1 MTRPPLAFVPDLP
14 VQPVAATEVGAR
26 LAALATAP
34 PSGRAP
40 DLGGPE
46 VATLPDLARRYL
58 AAVGR
63 RRRVRP
69 IGLFGSVYA
78 GYRAGY
84 HLAPEHAVGTITFAD
99 HLDAHVR
106 LASEL
111 PGIQAPDLRKAEPTP
126 EGEGRLVLL
135 DHEKDQPR
143 RPGLAGSAVDPVHR
157 RSPGA
162 PASRGGVEKQ
172 QADVPGALGRV
183 GSRHVR
189 DADKGSAVVENAE
202 LEHVPGRPAAGDS
215 KSSSVTAVADI
226 PLRRPG
232 DAEEAAA
239 SILFLASPLA
249 SYVSGQILEV
259 TGGRGI

>member
-1 MTRPPLAFVPDLP
+1 MSTVAVTGGTGTLGREVVGALAAGGHDVVVTSRSTSSVRNGVRTVRVDYRSPAGLAAAFDGVDAVVHCATSALGRHGGEVELTRRVLTAARTAGCGHLVYISIVGVDRIPLPYYRSKHATERLVEDGGVPWTVLRATQFHELVVRLLSGVTRPPLAFVPDLP

-106 LASEL
+106 
-111 PGIQAPDLRKAEPTP
+111 P
-126 EGEGRLVLL
+126 
-135 DHEKDQPR
+135 
-143 RPGLAGSAVDPVHR
+143 
-157 RSPGA
+157 
-162 PASRGGVEKQ
+162 SR
-172 QADVPGALGRV
+172 
-183 GSRHVR
+183 
-189 DADKGSAVVENAE
+189 
-202 LEHVPGRPAAGDS
+202 
-215 KSSSVTAVADI
+215 
-226 PLRRPG
+226 
-232 DAEEAAA
+232 
-239 SILFLASPLA
+239 
-249 SYVSGQILEV
+249 
-259 TGGRGI
+259 